1 MTVPRVSIRT
11 IADLTTEP
19 RVVVDNLLFEWL
31 GLLRCYSGRFRLTFR
46 DHEVIDLCPDET
58 LVMYPGHY
66 VTITAVKPENRL
78 VYGIFE
84 GEDVESYFDGFG
96 FFDLAK
102 GRTTKREM
110 SVWTSLRRDGAL
122 SDKTDVLKTVHA
134 EMRTSCGQMAFDAFC
149 EIDQGLRNGK
159 AVAVGT
165 LCATLG
171 VSRVYL
177 NRIFAATVGISPS
190 AYIRQRQIQRVRRL
204 MSTPDLRISEIAHRV
219 GIDTA
224 QRFSAFVKR
233 MTGLSPRD
241 LRLSLQMNKVL

>member
-1 MTVPRVSIRT
+1 MTVPGVSIRT

-19 RVVVDNLLFEWL
+19 RGVVDNLLFEWL
-31 GLLRCYSGRFRLTFR
+31 GLLRCYSGRFRLAFR
-46 DHEVIDLCPDET
+46 DCEAIELCPDET

-66 VTITAVKPENRL
+66 VTITALEPENRL

-102 GRTTKREM
+102 GRTAIREM
-110 SVWTSLRRDGAL
+110 SVWTSLRRNGAL
-122 SDKTDVLKTVHA
+122 SDKTDVLKTVYD
-134 EMRTSCGQMAFDAFC
+134 EMRTSCGQVAFDAFR
-149 EIDQGLRNGK
+149 EIDQGLRNGR
-159 AVAVGT
+159 VVTVGA

-177 NRIFAATVGISPS
+177 NHIFVAAVGFSPS

-204 MSTPDLRISEIAHRV
+204 MSTPDLRISEIARRV

-241 LRLSLQMNKVL
+241 LRLSLQMNKAL

>member
-1 MTVPRVSIRT
+1 MTVSRVSIRT

-19 RVVVDNLLFEWL
+19 RGVVDNLLFEWL
-31 GLLRCYSGRFRLTFR
+31 GLLRCYGGRFRLAFR
-46 DHEVIDLCPDET
+46 DCEAIDLCPDET

-66 VTITAVKPENRL
+66 VTITALEPENRL

-102 GRTTKREM
+102 GRTARREM

-134 EMRTSCGQMAFDAFC
+134 EIRTSCGQMAFDAFR
-149 EIDQGLRNGK
+149 EIDQGLRNGR
-159 AVAVGT
+159 VVTVGA

-177 NRIFAATVGISPS
+177 NRVFTATAGISPS
-190 AYIRQRQIQRVRRL
+190 AYIRKRQIQRVRRL
-204 MSTPDLRISEIAHRV
+204 MSTPGLRISEIARRV

-241 LRLSLQMNKVL
+241 LRLSLQMNKAL